1 MQGEGQAVLIAQR
14 RRSQSYWAISL
25 RRLLRKKIGVASLT
39 VILIMYGAGILA
51 PLVTP
56 YGFNDQNLNIAKQ
69 PPPGVGA
76 KVVNQT
82 VVDDGERVT
91 PQRRLTTITLS
102 NAQRKMEV
110 GQATF
115 LDGGANEKINV
126 GDRLAVVTRTAGSWS
141 HPFGTDRLG
150 RDILTRIIYGLR
162 TTVIITVITLV
173 TGSLVLG
180 ITLGLVAGY
189 FGKLIDSIIMRVGEV
204 TSALPDILLL
214 LIFFFTIR
222 APLRSW
228 LQGVEDTLGVDL
240 IRLGVADY
248 LVVSLAFAIFS
259 WFGMAR
265 MVRGQVLQAREN
277 QYVEAAR
284 SIGVST
290 PRILIRHVLPN
301 VMGPVIV
308 LVSAGL
314 GAVAGSEVLLSF
326 LGIGV
331 QPPTP
336 SLGLM
341 IFENASLSVLRTN
354 PHLLLFPVGTL
365 SVLLFTFNLL
375 GDAVNDAFNPRT
387 R

>member
-1 MQGEGQAVLIAQR
+1 MQAEAQTVR
-14 RRSQSYWAISL
+14 IERGRRSRSYWAISL
-25 RRLLRKKIGVASLT
+25 RRLLRKKVGVACLS
-39 VILIMYGAGILA
+39 VILVMYGAGILA
-51 PLVTP
+51 PVVTP
-56 YGFNDQNLNIAKQ
+56 YGYNDQNLAIAKQ
-69 PPPGVGA
+69 GPSP
-76 KVVNQT
+76 
-82 VVDDGERVT
+82 
-91 PQRRLTTITLS
+91 
-102 NAQRKMEV
+102 
-110 GQATF
+110 
-115 LDGGANEKINV
+115 
-126 GDRLAVVTRTAGSWS
+126 S

-150 RDILTRIIYGLR
+150 RDILTRVIYGLR
-162 TTVIITVITLV
+162 TTFLITVITLG
-173 TGSLVLG
+173 TGALALG
-180 ITLGLVAGY
+180 ITLGLLAGY
-189 FGKLIDSIIMRVGEV
+189 FGKLIDTIIMRVGEV

-214 LIFFFTIR
+214 LIFFITIR
-222 APLRSW
+222 DPLRSW
-228 LQGVEDTLGVDL
+228 LRGLEDTLGID
-240 IRLGVADY
+240 IIKLGVADY

-265 MVRGQVLQAREN
+265 LVRGQVLQAREN

-284 SIGVST
+284 SIGLST
-290 PRILIRHVLPN
+290 PRILLRHVLPN

-354 PHLLLFPVGTL
+354 PHLLLFPVGAIT
-365 SVLLFTFNLL
+365 VLMFTFNLL
-375 GDAVNDAFNPRT
+375 GDSVNDAFNPRA

>member
-1 MQGEGQAVLIAQR
+1 MQGEAQTDLIEPGR
-14 RRSQSYWAISL
+14 RGRSYWAISL
-25 RRLLRKKIGVASLT
+25 RRLLRKRIGVGCLI
-39 VILIMYGAGILA
+39 VILVMYGAGILA
-51 PLVTP
+51 PVVTP
-56 YGFNDQNLNIAKQ
+56 YGYNDQDLSVAKQ
-69 PPPGVGA
+69 GPTPG
-76 KVVNQT
+76 
-82 VVDDGERVT
+82 
-91 PQRRLTTITLS
+91 
-102 NAQRKMEV
+102 
-110 GQATF
+110 
-115 LDGGANEKINV
+115 
-126 GDRLAVVTRTAGSWS
+126 

-162 TTVIITVITLV
+162 TTFLITVITLV
-173 TGSLVLG
+173 TGALVLG

-189 FGKLIDSIIMRVGEV
+189 FGKFVDTIIMRVGEV

-214 LIFFFTIR
+214 LIFFITIR
-222 APLRSW
+222 DPLRSW
-228 LQGVEDTLGVDL
+228 LRGIEDTLGVE
-240 IRLGVADY
+240 IIKLGIADY
-248 LVVSLAFAIFS
+248 FVVSLALAIFS

-265 MVRGQVLQAREN
+265 LVRGQVLQVREN

-290 PRILIRHVLPN
+290 PRILTRHVLPN

-354 PHLLLFPVGTL
+354 PHLLLFPVGTIT
-365 SVLLFTFNLL
+365 VLMFTFNLL
-375 GDAVNDAFNPRT
+375 GDSVNDAFNPRA